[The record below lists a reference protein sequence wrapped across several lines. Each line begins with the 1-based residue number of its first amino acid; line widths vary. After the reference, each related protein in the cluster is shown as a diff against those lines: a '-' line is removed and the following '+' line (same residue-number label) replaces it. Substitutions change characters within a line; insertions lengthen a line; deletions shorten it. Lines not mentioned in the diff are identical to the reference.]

1 MTRPLGT
8 RSARLRWASS
18 ILLTWPFLALSA
30 ATAAI
35 CLLTGLTS
43 TAGGG
48 PFASSLVYQPA
59 VVDLAC
65 GTVVALGAV
74 LTFRGWRASRLS
86 ARETVLT
93 GAGAAVAVGLSWW
106 LIRYGGH
113 TGGAFGYRIFRGFPF
128 GITGVGF
135 TLDRYLTFEQ
145 ASAYVRDHPSA
156 AHPQAV
162 RWWSPLV
169 NGLVYYHAAVLLIA
183 VVRAQ
188 QSRRHSTRADGQ
200 LPRSEGT
207 D

>member
-1 MTRPLGT
+1 VEVEVSRPLGT

-30 ATAAI
+30 ATAAV

-48 PFASSLVYQPA
+48 PFTSSLVYQPA

-74 LTFRGWRASRLS
+74 LTFRSWRASRLS

-113 TGGAFGYRIFRGFPF
+113 P
-128 GITGVGF
+128 
-135 TLDRYLTFEQ
+135 
-145 ASAYVRDHPSA
+145 A
-156 AHPQAV
+156 AH
-162 RWWSPLV
+162 S
-169 NGLVYYHAAVLLIA
+169 
-183 VVRAQ
+183 
-188 QSRRHSTRADGQ
+188 STRSSTDFPSGS
-200 LPRSEGT
+200 PRSRSRWT
-207 D
+207 SI